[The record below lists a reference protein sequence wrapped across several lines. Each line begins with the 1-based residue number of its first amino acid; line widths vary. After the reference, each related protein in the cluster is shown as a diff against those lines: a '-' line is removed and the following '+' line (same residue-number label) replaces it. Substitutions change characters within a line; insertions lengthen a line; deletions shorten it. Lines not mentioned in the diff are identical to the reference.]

1 MFKCQHLP
9 YKDNKEFHG
18 TVCDAVTEMEQGLPL
33 VPHSANDDPE
43 TDGENHQTEDVR
55 LTRLSLGRFK
65 GHRLCKMEEE

>member
-9 YKDNKEFHG
+9 YEDNKEFHG
-18 TVCDAVTEMEQGLPL
+18 TVCDAVTEMEQGLAL
-33 VPHSANDDPE
+33 VPHSADDDPK

-65 GHRLCKMEEE
+65 GHRLCKTEEG